1 MKSLSTE
8 QIKSLPQ
15 EKKAE
20 LNNILEAINYRW
32 SIQARDKQRL
42 PPGNWN
48 TWLIKAGRGFG
59 KTRCGVE
66 AVREWKENNPIIGFI
81 GATAADVRDIM
92 IEGESG
98 ILAKSPPWDKP
109 HYEPSK
115 KKLTFNNGAV
125 CKLFSAEEPDR
136 LRGPQ
141 FYKLW
146 GDELAAWKYARETWD
161 NAQMALRLGKLP
173 QAVITT
179 TPRPTKLIKELIK
192 ASNTFLTQGTTYENR
207 DNLADNWFDAII
219 KKYEGT
225 RIGRQELQAELL
237 EDIEGALW
245 SLKLIEDNRVNEQP
259 EMKRIV
265 VAVDPAVT
273 ANKNSDETGIVV
285 CGLGIDNKGYVLND
299 GSGIFT
305 PNEWGVRVIDLY
317 RKHKADRIVAEVN
330 NGGDLVEVNIRTIDK
345 HVSYKSVHASK
356 GKIIRAEPIAALYEQ
371 GKIKHVGGYSKLE
384 DEMTSWDGSSTFS
397 PGRLDALV
405 WGFTDLMLKEGR
417 IPTKAW

>member
-1 MKSLSTE
+1 MLNLSTE
-8 QIKSLPQ
+8 QINSLTP
-15 EKKAE
+15 EKRIE
-20 LNNILEAINYRW
+20 LNNLLEAINYRW

-66 AVREWKENNPIIGFI
+66 AVREWKEDNPIIGFI

-98 ILAKSPPWDKP
+98 ILAKSPPWDRP

-115 KKLTFNNGAV
+115 KKLTFNNGSV

-146 GDELAAWKYARETWD
+146 GDELAAWKYDQETWD

-192 ASNTFLTQGTTYENR
+192 ASNTKLTEGTTYENR
-207 DNLADNWFDAII
+207 GNLADNWYDIII

-225 RIGRQELQAELL
+225 RIGRQELNAEIL
-237 EDIEGALW
+237 EDVEGALW
-245 SLKLIEDNRVNEQP
+245 TMKMIEDNRVTEAP
-259 EMKRIV
+259 EFKRIIV
-265 VAVDPAVT
+265 GVDPAVT
-273 ANKNSDETGIVV
+273 SNPDSDETGIVIG
-285 CGLGIDNKGYVLND
+285 GLGVDGVGYVLND
-299 GSGIFT
+299 ASGLFS
-305 PNEWGVRVIDLY
+305 PNEWANRTIHNY
-317 RKHKADRIVAEVN
+317 REYKADRVVAEVN
-330 NGGDLVEVNIRTIDK
+330 NGGDLVEINIRIVDRN
-345 HVSYKSVHASK
+345 VSYKGVHASR
-356 GKIIRAEPIAALYEQ
+356 GKKIRAEPIAALYEQ
-371 GKIKHVGGYSKLE
+371 GRIKHVGGFPKLE
-384 DEMTSWDGSSTFS
+384 DEMTTWDGGTIS
-397 PGRLDALV
+397 PNRLDAMV
-405 WGFTDLMLKEGR
+405 WTFSELMLADGR
-417 IPTKAW
+417 PVTKAY

>member
-1 MKSLSTE
+1 M
-8 QIKSLPQ
+8 
-15 EKKAE
+15 
-20 LNNILEAINYRW
+20 
-32 SIQARDKQRL
+32 

-66 AVREWKENNPIIGFI
+66 AVREWKENNPMIGLI

-109 HYEPSK
+109 RYEPSK

-125 CKLFSAEEPDR
+125 CKIFSAEEPDR

-141 FYKLW
+141 FYKIW
-146 GDELAAWKYARETWD
+146 GDELAAWKYDRETWD

-192 ASNTFLTQGTTYENR
+192 ASNTFLTEGTTYENR
-207 DNLADNWFDAII
+207 DNLADNWFDVII

-237 EDIEGALW
+237 EDVEGALW
-245 SLKLIEDNRVNEQP
+245 TLKMIEDNRVKEP
-259 EMKRIV
+259 VELRRIIV
-265 VAVDPAVT
+265 GVDPAVT
-273 ANKNSDETGIVV
+273 SNPDSDETGIVIG
-285 CGLGIDNKGYVLND
+285 GLGIDGLGYVLKD
-299 GSGIFT
+299 ASGIYT
-305 PNEWGVRVIDLY
+305 PNDWAKRTIFNYHEY
-317 RKHKADRIVAEVN
+317 KADRVVAEVN
-330 NGGDLVEVNIRTIDK
+330 NGGDLVEINIRIVDRN
-345 HVSYKSVHASK
+345 VSYKSVYASK
-356 GKIIRAEPIAALYEQ
+356 GKRIRAEPISALYEQ
-371 GKIKHVGGYSKLE
+371 GRIKHVGGFSKLE
-384 DEMTSWDGSSTFS
+384 DEMTTWDGGTIS
-397 PGRLDALV
+397 PNRLDALV
-405 WGFTDLMLKEGR
+405 WTFSELMLKDGR
-417 IPTKAW
+417 PITRAY

>member
-8 QIKSLPQ
+8 QIKYLTP
-15 EKKAE
+15 EKRIE
-20 LNNILEAINYRW
+20 LNNLLETINYRW
-32 SIQARDKQRL
+32 SIQARSKQRL

-66 AVREWKENNPIIGFI
+66 AVREWKENNPLIGFI
-81 GATAADVRDIM
+81 GATASDVRDIM

-98 ILAKSPPWDKP
+98 ILAKSPPWDRP

-146 GDELAAWKYARETWD
+146 GDELAAWKYDRETWD

-192 ASNTFLTQGTTYENR
+192 ASNTFLTEGTTYENI
-207 DNLADNWFDAII
+207 DNLADNWFDVII

-225 RIGRQELQAELL
+225 RIGRQELLAEIL
-237 EDIEGALW
+237 EDVEGALW
-245 SLKLIEDNRVNEQP
+245 TLKMIEDNRVKEVP
-259 EMKRIV
+259 ELRRIIV
-265 VAVDPAVT
+265 GVDPAVT
-273 ANKNSDETGIVV
+273 SNPDSDETGIVV
-285 CGLGIDNKGYVLND
+285 GGLGVDGLGYVLKD
-299 GSGIFT
+299 ASGIFT
-305 PNEWGVRVIDLY
+305 PNDWAKRIVFNYHEY
-317 RKHKADRIVAEVN
+317 KADRIVAEVN
-330 NGGDLVEVNIRTIDK
+330 NGGDLVEINIRIVDRN
-345 HVSYKSVHASK
+345 VSYKHVYASK
-356 GKIIRAEPIAALYEQ
+356 GKRIRAEPISALYEQ
-371 GKIKHVGGYSKLE
+371 GRIKHVGGFPKLE
-384 DEMTSWDGSSTFS
+384 DEMTTWDGGSIS
-397 PGRLDALV
+397 PNRLDALV
-405 WGFTDLMLKEGR
+405 WTFSELMLKDGR
-417 IPTKAW
+417 PVTKAY